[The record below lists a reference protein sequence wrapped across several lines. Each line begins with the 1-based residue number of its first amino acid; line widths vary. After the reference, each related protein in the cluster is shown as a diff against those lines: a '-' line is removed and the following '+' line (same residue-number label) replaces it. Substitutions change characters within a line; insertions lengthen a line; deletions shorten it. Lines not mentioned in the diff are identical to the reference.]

1 MSDPVEGKAVEGKV
15 AEGQAVEGQ
24 SESYKHIKSKKS
36 LGEILEV
43 ATSFEQK
50 AFEFYTDLIPK
61 VSKNLRWLVEELA
74 EEEKEHY
81 DLFRRLAEDPSIED
95 QITQQIQTPAEDR
108 RFSDYIQVPDLGE
121 KPDDQTILQYA
132 MGRED
137 AAMKQ
142 YRELANSTGPGAI
155 HDLFEFLANEE
166 TKHKQELEKLYYELI
181 HSGGPGN

>member
-1 MSDPVEGKAVEGKV
+1 MTEH
-15 AEGQAVEGQ
+15 AEGHSA
-24 SESYKHIKSKKS
+24 SYERIRSKKS

-50 AFEFYTDLIPK
+50 AHEFYTALIPK
-61 VSKNLRWLVEELA
+61 VGKNMRWLVEELA
-74 EEEKEHY
+74 VEEQEHFE
-81 DLFRRLAEDPSIED
+81 LFSNLAKNPDIEE
-95 QITQQIQTPAEDR
+95 QVKQQVQTPVEDR
-108 RFSDYIQVPDLGE
+108 RFTDYIQLPDLGE
-121 KPDDQTILQYA
+121 NPDDQAILQYA
-132 MGRED
+132 VGRED

-142 YRELANSTGPGAI
+142 YRELSDSTEPGAI

>member
-1 MSDPVEGKAVEGKV
+1 MSDAI
-15 AEGQAVEGQ
+15 EGQ
-24 SESYKHIKSKKS
+24 SDAYKRIKSKKT

-43 ATSFEQK
+43 ATTFEQK

-74 EEEKEHY
+74 EEEKEHFE
-81 DLFRRLAEDPSIED
+81 LFSRLIEDPSIED
-95 QITQQIQTPAEDR
+95 QVASQIQTPVEDR
-108 RFSDYIQVPDLGE
+108 RFSDYIQLPDLGE

-142 YRELANSTGPGAI
+142 YRELANSTEAGSI